1 MPRHDATTWKLPKGY
16 EGVVGNANIEVE
28 VRQSV
33 KQLRGKGVRA
43 RKSSSDLL
51 GHLLISKGGLEG
63 IRVAASELRSA
74 GHLGNGLLIA
84 LNAHSHPKSDKGTR
98 LNQPSPSMI

>member
-28 VRQSV
+28 VRQST

-51 GHLLISKGGLEG
+51 GISSSRRAGSSGVHAG
-63 IRVAASELRSA
+63 ASTTGR
-74 GHLGNGLLIA
+74 
-84 LNAHSHPKSDKGTR
+84 
-98 LNQPSPSMI
+98 